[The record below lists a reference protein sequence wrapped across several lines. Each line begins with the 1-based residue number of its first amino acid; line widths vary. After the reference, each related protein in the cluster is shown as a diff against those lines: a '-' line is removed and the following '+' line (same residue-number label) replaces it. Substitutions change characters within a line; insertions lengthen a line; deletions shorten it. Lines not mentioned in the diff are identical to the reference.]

1 MAAVAVP
8 SISSSPSHASPSR
21 PTWIAAHVRRGKITT
36 QVSPLGP
43 SVVGRCDCE
52 GSSATRRDGRGS
64 SATRQEDGTGSSA
77 TRCRFR
83 RCGLHSLALYASYV
97 ENALG

>member
-8 SISSSPSHASPSR
+8 SLGPSHASLSR
-21 PTWIAAHVRRGKITT
+21 IVAHVRRGKITT

-43 SVVGRCDCE
+43 SVVGRRDCE

-64 SATRQEDGTGSSA
+64 STARQEDGSGSSA

-83 RCGLHSLALYASYV
+83 RCGLLSLALYASYV
-97 ENALG
+97 ENELG